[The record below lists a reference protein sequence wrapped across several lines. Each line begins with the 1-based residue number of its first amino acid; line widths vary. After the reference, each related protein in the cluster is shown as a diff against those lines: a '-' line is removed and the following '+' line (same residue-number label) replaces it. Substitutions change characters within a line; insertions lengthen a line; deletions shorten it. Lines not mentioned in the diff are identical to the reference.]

1 MLDVEGVCRDGEAR
15 QIDDGV
21 VEVEVSARVRDLAGE
36 AVKGQQVVAAG
47 P

>member
-1 MLDVEGVCRDGEAR
+1 MLDVEGVCRDSEAR
-15 QIDDGV
+15 QIDDGI
-21 VEVEVSARVRDLAGE
+21 VEVEVAARVCHLAGE